1 MSRAEGITVQRAT
14 TRALRAPGA
23 TTRAELE
30 EQLTPVFT
38 VDAPSYA
45 IGYGQR
51 VGRWRRC
58 DYVVGRKDDEESAFD
73 DGNQNAEQ
81 RIRP

>member
-1 MSRAEGITVQRAT
+1 MLALGESQCREEVSEEGSKRAT
-14 TRALRAPGA
+14 VGA
-23 TTRAELE
+23 GFQ

-38 VDAPSYA
+38 VDAPSY
-45 IGYGQR
+45 GQS
-51 VGRWRRC
+51 VGRWRRY

>member
-1 MSRAEGITVQRAT
+1 MVVIEKWWKVKTYENENGEDGENMSKPAH
-14 TRALRAPGA
+14 LP
-23 TTRAELE
+23 
-30 EQLTPVFT
+30 PC
-38 VDAPSYA
+38 
-45 IGYGQR
+45 
-51 VGRWRRC
+51 WRRY